1 MTMGPL
7 HTAAWSRGSKNPIDW
22 HLTLK
27 FSNGSIRFDP
37 SRSVTTFG
45 CKSRKFINNG
55 IDGPKISASNR
66 ATFNPHFAEAMARFT
81 AVVDFPTPPFP
92 EATAMMC
99 LQLRRDGGSGGFSN
113 TFFFF
118 NAEVLASTK
127 EEDSAE
133 EKKEEYLNRKQK
145 QRLLRD
151 ATTLREEDAHAALL
165 IRSRNSKQL
174 FIFVQ
179 PTVSRFSP
187 EISFKMSHK
196 KGTNS
201 REIQAHHSF
210 LLLRRFCARFF
221 LSLFLLVLIIRF
233 VSSFCEK

>member
-1 MTMGPL
+1 
-7 HTAAWSRGSKNPIDW
+7 
-22 HLTLK
+22 
-27 FSNGSIRFDP
+27 
-37 SRSVTTFG
+37 
-45 CKSRKFINNG
+45 
-55 IDGPKISASNR
+55 
-66 ATFNPHFAEAMARFT
+66 
-81 AVVDFPTPPFP
+81 
-92 EATAMMC
+92 MMC

-133 EKKEEYLNRKQK
+133 EKKEEYPPDRKQK

-174 FIFVQ
+174 FIVQ

-201 REIQAHHSF
+201 REIKAHHSF

-221 LSLFLLVLIIRF
+221 RSLSPRFDLSVCFFFLREVSVHHRHHRHHLFSLRTHFENVGAENLPLNVISFSLSLSVFLRVVKAEREKERTRLIPFARG
-233 VSSFCEK
+233 SAQRR

>member
-1 MTMGPL
+1 
-7 HTAAWSRGSKNPIDW
+7 
-22 HLTLK
+22 
-27 FSNGSIRFDP
+27 
-37 SRSVTTFG
+37 
-45 CKSRKFINNG
+45 
-55 IDGPKISASNR
+55 
-66 ATFNPHFAEAMARFT
+66 
-81 AVVDFPTPPFP
+81 
-92 EATAMMC
+92 
-99 LQLRRDGGSGGFSN
+99 
-113 TFFFF
+113 
-118 NAEVLASTK
+118 VLASTK

-133 EKKEEYLNRKQK
+133 EKKEEYPPDRKQK

-201 REIQAHHSF
+201 REIKAHHSF

-221 LSLFLLVLIIRF
+221 RSLSPRFDLSVCFFFLREVSVHHRHHRHHLFSLRTHFENVGAENLPLNVISFSLSLSVFLRVVKAEREKERTRLIPFARG
-233 VSSFCEK
+233 SAQRR

>member
-1 MTMGPL
+1 
-7 HTAAWSRGSKNPIDW
+7 
-22 HLTLK
+22 
-27 FSNGSIRFDP
+27 
-37 SRSVTTFG
+37 
-45 CKSRKFINNG
+45 
-55 IDGPKISASNR
+55 
-66 ATFNPHFAEAMARFT
+66 
-81 AVVDFPTPPFP
+81 
-92 EATAMMC
+92 
-99 LQLRRDGGSGGFSN
+99 
-113 TFFFF
+113 
-118 NAEVLASTK
+118 VLASTK

-221 LSLFLLVLIIRF
+221 LSLFLLVLIFRF

>member
-1 MTMGPL
+1 
-7 HTAAWSRGSKNPIDW
+7 
-22 HLTLK
+22 
-27 FSNGSIRFDP
+27 
-37 SRSVTTFG
+37 
-45 CKSRKFINNG
+45 
-55 IDGPKISASNR
+55 
-66 ATFNPHFAEAMARFT
+66 
-81 AVVDFPTPPFP
+81 
-92 EATAMMC
+92 MMC

-133 EKKEEYLNRKQK
+133 EKKEEYPPDRKQK

-174 FIFVQ
+174 FIVQ

-201 REIQAHHSF
+201 REIKAHHSF

-221 LSLFLLVLIIRF
+221 RSLSPRFDLSVCFFFLREVSVHHHHRHHLFSLRTHFENLGAENLPSNVISFSLSLSL
-233 VSSFCEK
+233 CCA

>member
-1 MTMGPL
+1 
-7 HTAAWSRGSKNPIDW
+7 
-22 HLTLK
+22 
-27 FSNGSIRFDP
+27 
-37 SRSVTTFG
+37 
-45 CKSRKFINNG
+45 
-55 IDGPKISASNR
+55 
-66 ATFNPHFAEAMARFT
+66 
-81 AVVDFPTPPFP
+81 
-92 EATAMMC
+92 MMC

-118 NAEVLASTK
+118 NAEVSASITK

-151 ATTLREEDAHAALL
+151 ATLREEDAHAALL
-165 IRSRNSKQL
+165 IRSRNISKL

-196 KGTNS
+196 KGTKS

-210 LLLRRFCARFF
+210 LLFTSLLRAF
-221 LSLFLLVLIIRF
+221 LSLSLSPRF
-233 VSSFCEK
+233 DLSFCFFFLREVSVHHRHHRRHLFSRDTF

>member
-7 HTAAWSRGSKNPIDW
+7 HTAAWSCGSKNPIDW

-99 LQLRRDGGSGGFSN
+99 LQRRRDGGSGGFSN

-118 NAEVLASTK
+118 NAVLASTK
-127 EEDSAE
+127 EEEEEE
-133 EKKEEYLNRKQK
+133 EKKEEYPNRKQK
-145 QRLLRD
+145 QRLRD
-151 ATTLREEDAHAALL
+151 ATL
-165 IRSRNSKQL
+165 
-174 FIFVQ
+174 
-179 PTVSRFSP
+179 
-187 EISFKMSHK
+187 
-196 KGTNS
+196 
-201 REIQAHHSF
+201 
-210 LLLRRFCARFF
+210 
-221 LSLFLLVLIIRF
+221 
-233 VSSFCEK
+233 

>member
-1 MTMGPL
+1 
-7 HTAAWSRGSKNPIDW
+7 
-22 HLTLK
+22 
-27 FSNGSIRFDP
+27 
-37 SRSVTTFG
+37 
-45 CKSRKFINNG
+45 
-55 IDGPKISASNR
+55 
-66 ATFNPHFAEAMARFT
+66 
-81 AVVDFPTPPFP
+81 
-92 EATAMMC
+92 MMC

-127 EEDSAE
+127 EDSAE
-133 EKKEEYLNRKQK
+133 EKKEEYPPDRKQK

-151 ATTLREEDAHAALL
+151 ATLREEDAHAALL

-201 REIQAHHSF
+201 REIKAHHSF
-210 LLLRRFCARFF
+210 LLLRRARAF
-221 LSLFLLVLIIRF
+221 LSLSLSSRFDLSRGFFFLRE
-233 VSSFCEK
+233 VSVHHHHHRHLFSQDTF

>member
-1 MTMGPL
+1 
-7 HTAAWSRGSKNPIDW
+7 
-22 HLTLK
+22 
-27 FSNGSIRFDP
+27 
-37 SRSVTTFG
+37 V
-45 CKSRKFINNG
+45 
-55 IDGPKISASNR
+55 SASI
-66 ATFNPHFAEAMARFT
+66 
-81 AVVDFPTPPFP
+81 
-92 EATAMMC
+92 
-99 LQLRRDGGSGGFSN
+99 
-113 TFFFF
+113 
-118 NAEVLASTK
+118 TK

-151 ATTLREEDAHAALL
+151 ATLREEDAHAALL

-210 LLLRRFCARFF
+210 LLYVAFTRFF
-221 LSLFLLVLIIRF
+221 RSLSPRFDLSRGFFFLREVSVHHHHHRHLFSRDTF
-233 VSSFCEK
+233 